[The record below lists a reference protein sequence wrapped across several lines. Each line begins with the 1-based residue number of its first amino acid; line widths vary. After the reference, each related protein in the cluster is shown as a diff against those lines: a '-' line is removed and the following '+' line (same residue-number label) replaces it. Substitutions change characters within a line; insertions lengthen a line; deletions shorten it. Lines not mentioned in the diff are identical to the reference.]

1 MAMMKRLIL
10 PALLFA
16 SFATAVTAGQP
27 VTLKRE
33 TADADGLV
41 TLGDLFDGAGSAS
54 DVPVA
59 RRSGLTVVLDAGAY
73 LSPSSGTLSRGI
85 GGRFSS
91 RRTSSTVIQP
101 SLIALP

>member
-16 SFATAVTAGQP
+16 SFATAATAGQP

-41 TLGDLFDGAGSAS
+41 TLGDLFDGAGTAS

-59 RRSGLTVVLDAGAY
+59 RRSGLTVVLDAGAVQQVA
-73 LSPSSGTLSRGI
+73 
-85 GGRFSS
+85 
-91 RRTSSTVIQP
+91 RRAGLDWANAEGLRRIVVRTGAAPAS
-101 SLIALP
+101 ARWR